1 MIEFQKDGYIY
12 QITFCFPDK
21 KRKQKNQRHT
31 LARLS
36 VKIVNAENP
45 EDYVWNKI
53 RESLVSR
60 DSRDILYDKHIGRKK
75 AFALILLDSFPL
87 KSDKEFRT
95 QLWKQFF
102 KVYHNWYKYINID

>member
-1 MIEFQKDGYIY
+1 MIEFQKDGYTY

-36 VKIVNAENP
+36 VKIVNPENP
-45 EDYVWNKI
+45 EDYIWNKI
-53 RESLVSR
+53 GEVEVNR

-75 AFALILLDSFPL
+75 AFALILLESFPN
-87 KSDKEFRT
+87 KSYKEFRT
-95 QLWKQFF
+95 ALWKQFF
-102 KVYHNWYKYINID
+102 NTYRNRYGRY